1 MKRYVRS
8 ANKFTNKATQFISKA
23 YTPEGIAK
31 RAAEGSR
38 KGESME
44 QIFLN
49 IMNDPNIE
57 IENQGEP
64 GDHIIFY
71 KGKNIGWVN
80 FERGMGWIDDKAYQQ
95 LDKYVAPEEDEVI
108 DDDDFYA
115 EDEDDYPEHDGIVD
129 ACDDI

>member
-1 MKRYVRS
+1 MKRYIRS
-8 ANKFTNKATQFISKA
+8 ANKFTNKATQLVSKGFSDK
-23 YTPEGIAK
+23 YIAK
-31 RAAEGSR
+31 KAETGSR

-49 IMNDPNIE
+49 IMNDPNVE

-64 GDHIIFY
+64 GNHTIFY

-95 LDKYVAPEEDEVI
+95 LEKYVAPEEDEEI
-108 DDDDFYA
+108 YEDDDEFY
-115 EDEDDYPEHDGIVD
+115 DDDID
-129 ACDDI
+129 ACDKI